1 MVAPFFGP
9 KIGANQ
15 KKKRKR
21 SSLQNEWV
29 FSPKVCEDQKK
40 RSSPNNLW
48 VFGLNEDGNQ
58 TKRKVF
64 ATNRWSYG
72 FTSYGDTRGGPPAYP
87 LAMPLSACP

>member
-1 MVAPFFGP
+1 MVARWAGFRGGTLFRSKNRCRP
-9 KIGANQ
+9 
-15 KKKRKR
+15 KKKLKR

-29 FSPKVCEDQKK
+29 FSPKVCEDQKR

-48 VFGLNEDGNQ
+48 VFGLNEDGDQ

-72 FTSYGDTRGGPPAYP
+72 FTSEYGDTRGWPTP
-87 LAMPLSACP
+87 